1 MYFFKVS
8 HGDGSQIAAPPF
20 AQQRGVEPDSDVEE
34 PGIGLEPWD
43 PRGGTD
49 AVEGVQYVV
58 ARLKHRQCRL
68 GRELERLLHGE
79 GAERLGQDL
88 DAPRSVESRVP
99 EQGHQAMQVELPAP
113 ESSRRSAVSSNS
125 VPTTSVAA

>member
-68 GRELERLLHGE
+68 GRELERLLHRE
-79 GAERLGQDL
+79 GAERLGRIST
-88 DAPRSVESRVP
+88 PHGPSNPVSRSR
-99 EQGHQAMQVELPAP
+99 ATA
-113 ESSRRSAVSSNS
+113 SARH
-125 VPTTSVAA
+125 TDCRHT